1 MKVLIV
7 DDDEMVRTVCSG
19 MLTLLQHEVVAV
31 SGGEAAIRTLQ
42 SSEEFPFDLILLD
55 ELMPGM
61 SGPQTMQQM
70 AYLGIRIPIILCSRR
85 EMTVEEFAGLDEL
98 RPSAVLGKP
107 FRIHRLQAAMTA
119 AIAQR

>member
-19 MLTLLQHEVVAV
+19 MLTLLRHEVFAV
-31 SGGEAAIRTLQ
+31 NGGEIAIRTLQ
-42 SSEEFPFDLILLD
+42 SSETAFDLILLD

-61 SGPQTMQQM
+61 SGPQTMQKL
-70 AYLGIRIPIILCSRR
+70 AYLGIKVPIILCSGR
-85 EMTVEEFAGLDEL
+85 EMTVEEFNGSDEL

-107 FRIHRLQAAMTA
+107 FTMQRLQS
-119 AIAQR
+119 AIAAALANR

>member
-31 SGGEAAIRTLQ
+31 NGGEVAIRTLQ
-42 SSEEFPFDLILLD
+42 SSEIPFDLILLD

-70 AYLGIRIPIILCSRR
+70 AYLGIRIPIILCSGR

-107 FRIHRLQAAMTA
+107 FRIHRLQAAIAA

>member
-19 MLTLLQHEVVAV
+19 MLTLLRHEVVAV
-31 SGGEAAIRTLQ
+31 NGGEVAIRTLQ
-42 SSEEFPFDLILLD
+42 SSETAFDLILLD

-61 SGPQTMQQM
+61 SGPQTMQKL
-70 AYLGIRIPIILCSRR
+70 AYLGIKVPIVLCSGR
-85 EMTVEEFAGLDEL
+85 EMTVEEFNGSDDL

-107 FRIHRLQAAMTA
+107 FTMQRLQS
-119 AIAQR
+119 AIAAALANR

>member
-42 SSEEFPFDLILLD
+42 SSEIPFDLILLD

-70 AYLGIRIPIILCSRR
+70 AYLGIRIPIILCSGR

-107 FRIHRLQAAMTA
+107 FRIHRLQAAIAA

>member
-19 MLTLLQHEVVAV
+19 MLKLLQHDVVAV
-31 SGGEAAIRTLQ
+31 NGGEAAIRTLQ
-42 SSEEFPFDLILLD
+42 SADTEFDLIMLD

-61 SGPQTMQQM
+61 SGPQTMQQLNG
-70 AYLGIRIPIILCSRR
+70 LGFKVPVILCSGQ
-85 EMTVEEFAGLDEL
+85 EITVEEFAGSNEV

-107 FRIHRLQAAMTA
+107 FTIQRLKS
-119 AIAQR
+119 AIAAALAPR